1 MPRVLIAT
9 NIIAPNLALDTLTW
23 TPANATD
30 NHYYVAEHDVIL
42 VVRNLDAA
50 PKTVTI
56 LSVAEP
62 RYGRTGDKAI
72 TVGADGAVVF
82 FGVASPEAWRQPN
95 SANVHV
101 NVSAATNLAIAAL
114 RVRRLP

>member
-1 MPRVLIAT
+1 MPRVLITT
-9 NIIAPNLALDTLTW
+9 NTVAPNVALDTITW

-30 NHYYVAEHDVIL
+30 NHFYVAEHDVIL
-42 VVRNLDAA
+42 VARNTDAA

-56 LSVAEP
+56 VSVAEP

-72 TVGADGAVVF
+72 TVPASELAF

-101 NVSAATNLAIAAL
+101 NVSAATNLMLAAL
-114 RVRRLP
+114 RIRRLA